1 MRTGRFL
8 PALVMGIAIA
18 GQALAATDIVDGSYG
33 NKEGCHYAETDESS
47 GADVFFLLNKEGVT
61 TAASYCEFKG
71 EGKKTGNVT
80 VVTAECSDEG
90 SEEPASY
97 ELTLTPGKNSYTIS
111 FPDGTRWGPLA
122 RCKK

>member
-1 MRTGRFL
+1 MRARRFL
-8 PALVMGIAIA
+8 LSLALGMTFS
-18 GQALAATDIVDGSYG
+18 GQASAVADIVDGSYG
-33 NKEGCHYAETDESS
+33 NKEGCLYSETGESS

-71 EGKKTGNVT
+71 EARKVGGAT
-80 VVTAECSDEG
+80 VVTAECNDEG
-90 SEEPASY
+90 AQEPASV
-97 ELTLTPGKNSYTIS
+97 EVTLTPDDGGYTVS